1 MSTRKFML
9 WFGIAWLSFSILFFI
24 PFVFG
29 FAADPEALI
38 AIIPM
43 ACIFIGLGG
52 VFVWIGISHD
62 IKKKKY
68 LKNGISYYAKI
79 VAFEENHNIMINGRP
94 IVYVEVRYYDRS
106 GKIESAMLSTGSGS
120 RSGFNLGETVQIAV
134 YNGKAILVSEKSQ
147 NIRLQGEENLIMS
160 YNAGAQNIAQLRPEN
175 YYCPHCG
182 ANLMISRG
190 QTVKCPYC
198 DSFVTNTR
206 TYA

>member
-24 PFVFG
+24 PFIFG
-29 FAADPEALI
+29 FAADSKALMM
-38 AIIPM
+38 IIPM

-52 VFVWIGISHD
+52 VLVWIGISHD

-120 RSGFNLGETVQIAV
+120 RSGFE
-134 YNGKAILVSEKSQ
+134 LVDSSLMQ
-147 NIRLQGEENLIMS
+147 SS
-160 YNAGAQNIAQLRPEN
+160 YKL
-175 YYCPHCG
+175 
-182 ANLMISRG
+182 
-190 QTVKCPYC
+190 
-198 DSFVTNTR
+198 
-206 TYA
+206 